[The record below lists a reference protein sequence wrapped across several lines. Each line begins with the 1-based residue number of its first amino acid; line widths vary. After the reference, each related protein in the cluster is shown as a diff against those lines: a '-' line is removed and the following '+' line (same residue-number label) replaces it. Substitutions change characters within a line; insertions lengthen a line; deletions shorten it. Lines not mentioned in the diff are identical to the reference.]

1 MFAPAI
7 KRPWN
12 YTRTSPVKQPQTQCG
27 NFYVAKADAV
37 YRWPLNEILAQN
49 VGEYEKLGEQPDVG
63 KSQNQSREWSICLGI
78 TLPIANTCGPKY
90 TSTVSSRTLS
100 RNCTIMGTIEVS
112 PESKRSVSILQRN
125 SLERNSP

>member
-78 TLPIANTCGPKY
+78 TLPIANTCGPNIPLR
-90 TSTVSSRTLS
+90 SLRAH
-100 RNCTIMGTIEVS
+100 S
-112 PESKRSVSILQRN
+112 PEIALSWEQSKYPQNRNVPFRSSNEI
-125 SLERNSP
+125 P